1 MDSQQ
6 TPKQKR
12 PILQVNGLSMSY
24 GAARILEG
32 IDLHVLE
39 GEIFGL
45 IGISGSG
52 KTTLLE
58 LLIGFLEPEAGDVRY
73 RASLLDP
80 SGARLE
86 SDRAGSEDY
95 LSIFGDR
102 ESAKRLFGFA
112 TQSPSFY
119 DQLTVRENLL
129 YFGAL
134 YDLPHMLLKK
144 NLMTVLDVVGLLP
157 AQDAVAGTLSSGMK
171 KRLDIA
177 CALIHNPKILILDE
191 PTADL
196 DILARR
202 LLWSLVKRINAN
214 GTTIIL
220 ASHLLDEIE
229 TLCDSIA
236 VLHDRHIIS
245 KGGLD
250 GLRGL
255 YSEQEEVHLQ
265 TERHDYRHYAAMLG
279 SQKDRSQ
286 NDLKVTRIG
295 LQGNTLVVRSA
306 EAKETLHYLLHIAER
321 LGDKIIDLS
330 MSKPSLNEVFERIT
344 RGAKGKEGMTGKEI
358 AAKAEMA
365 GKAAPEQDEGR

>member
-12 PILQVNGLSMSY
+12 PILQVKGLSMSY
-24 GAARILEG
+24 GAAKILEG
-32 IDLHVLE
+32 IDLHVLD

-58 LLIGFLEPEAGDVRY
+58 LLIGFLEPEAGDVLY
-73 RASLLDP
+73 RANLSDSSSDQ
-80 SGARLE
+80 SGN
-86 SDRAGSEDY
+86 DRSGSEDY

-236 VLHDRHIIS
+236 VLHDRRIIS

-279 SQKDRSQ
+279 GQK
-286 NDLKVTRIG
+286 DLKVTRIS

-344 RGAKGKEGMTGKEI
+344 RGAKGKEGAMGKEI
-358 AAKAEMA
+358 AEKTGTARKM
-365 GKAAPEQDEGR
+365 APEQNEGR